1 MMNVGTPSS
10 SVVVSVASDGGFY
23 PIAAVTARSDLLQAG
38 LVREDEP
45 CMGSRSARRVA
56 LIAGVMALAA
66 PAAAHAA
73 VKIAVPKGCVYASSA
88 DTAQTVPYNL
98 AGMAAGAHYTVKL
111 DGTAVATGVADA
123 TGLGSGEFPAPVLRH
138 TDRQSTVSVTDGVS
152 TDQQTID
159 LTDFDATI
167 TPSTGTV
174 RRRVKISLFGWVG
187 KTVFL
192 HYIAPHATKPSR
204 TVRVTRTGGRCGRGT
219 ARLAHL
225 FPAGAKRGA
234 WRLIFDTSRRYHSTA
249 KLRIEYDTTIH

>member
-10 SVVVSVASDGGFY
+10 SVVVSSPPTGGLY
-23 PIAAVTARSDLLQAG
+23 PIPEAAARSDLLQGG
-38 LVREDEP
+38 LVREDEH
-45 CMGSRSARRVA
+45 CMGSGSARRVA
-56 LIAGVMALAA
+56 LIAGVVALAA

-73 VKIAVPKGCVYASSA
+73 VKIAVPQGCVYASSA

-111 DGTAVATGVADA
+111 DGTSVATGVADA
-123 TGLGSGEFPAPVLRH
+123 TGVASGEFPAPVLH
-138 TDRQSTVSVTDGVS
+138 HIDRQSTVSVTDGVS

-167 TPSTGTV
+167 TPSTGAV

-192 HYIAPHATKPSR
+192 HYLPPHSKKPSQ
-204 TVRVTRTGGRCGRGT
+204 TIRVTRTSGRCGHGT
-219 ARLAHL
+219 ARLPHL
-225 FPAGAKRGA
+225 FPTGAKRGA

-249 KLRIEYDTTIH
+249 KLRIEYDTTIR